1 MKKLL
6 IATIIIFA
14 FFQNTTYA
22 ATDMKTVI
30 DAEMNASGHNNKGL
44 AYLKERYYFGAIK
57 EFEIAIGISPN
68 RQASAVYHT
77 NLGNTY
83 MTIGYPKMAQ
93 THFEKALDLYPLN
106 FQYYSNLV
114 DSFKQQNILNSKL
127 KYYQENKKSCL
138 DDIIIGLIYGALGDI
153 KTEITILDEF
163 CNNEPDLIII
173 PAIKKYVK
181 AQTIYLKNNEE
192 QVY

>member
-1 MKKLL
+1 MKNLL
-6 IATIIIFA
+6 IATIINFVFI
-14 FFQNTTYA
+14 QNPTFA

-30 DAEMNASGHNNKGL
+30 DAEMNASWHNNKGI
-44 AYLKERYYFGAIK
+44 AYLKEKYYFGAIK

-77 NLGNTY
+77 NLGNTF

-114 DSFKQQNILNSKL
+114 DSFKQQNILTSKL
-127 KYYQENKKSCL
+127 NYYRENKKSCL
-138 DDIIIGLIYGALGDI
+138 DNIIIALIYGELGDV

-181 AQTIYLKNNEE
+181 KQTLYIKNSEE
-192 QVY
+192 

>member
-6 IATIIIFA
+6 IATIIIFS
-14 FFQNTTYA
+14 FSQNPNFA
-22 ATDMKTVI
+22 ATNIKTVI
-30 DAEMNASGHNNKGL
+30 DAEMNASWHNNKGI
-44 AYLKERYYFGAIK
+44 AYLKEKYYFGAIK

-68 RQASAVYHT
+68 RQASAVYHD
-77 NLGNTY
+77 NLGKTY
-83 MTIGYPKMAQ
+83 MTIGYPQMAQ

-106 FQYYSNLV
+106 FLYYKNLV
-114 DSFKQQNILNSKL
+114 NSFKQQNILNSKL
-127 KYYQENKKSCL
+127 IYYRENKKSCL
-138 DDIIIGLIYGALGDI
+138 DDIIIGLIYGELGDI

-181 AQTIYLKNNEE
+181 EQTQYLRNNE
-192 QVY
+192 